1 MRDNKV
7 KSNLARGGVSVGTM
21 MLEFATTGIGR
32 IAAEAGA
39 EFAVF
44 DMEHSGWSMETIRLL
59 MATSRAA
66 DIVPLVRVPTAQY
79 HFIARALDVGAMGI
93 VVPMVADADQAR
105 LIVESA
111 KYPPEGR
118 RGCAFGV
125 AHDDYQGGDLAA
137 KLSHANAEVMII
149 PQIETAQ
156 GLRDVDRIAA
166 VEGVD
171 ALLIGPYDLS
181 TSLGIPGQ
189 FEHTAF
195 RDATRRVVE
204 ACERH
209 GKAAVL
215 ATMDVGELCAGPSN
229 GFRMLMYLADVWIYQ
244 QALRRCFRSIRESL
258 DAGGHTEPST

>member
-1 MRDNKV
+1 
-7 KSNLARGGVSVGTM
+7 
-21 MLEFATTGIGR
+21 
-32 IAAEAGA
+32 
-39 EFAVF
+39 
-44 DMEHSGWSMETIRLL
+44 
-59 MATSRAA
+59 
-66 DIVPLVRVPTAQY
+66 
-79 HFIARALDVGAMGI
+79 
-93 VVPMVADADQAR
+93 MVADADQAQ

-111 KYPPEGR
+111 KYPPQGR

-125 AHDDYQGGDLAA
+125 AHDDYRGGDLAA

-171 ALLIGPYDLS
+171 ALLIGPYDLT

-189 FEHTAF
+189 FDHTEF

-244 QALRRCFRSIRESL
+244 QALSRCFRSIRESL
-258 DAGGHTEPST
+258 GANSRPDSPS

>member
-1 MRDNKV
+1 MRENKV
-7 KSNLARGGVSVGTM
+7 KRTLARGGVSVGTM

-44 DMEHSGWSMETIRLL
+44 DMEHTGWSMETIRLL

-79 HFIARALDVGAMGI
+79 HFIARALDVGAMG
-93 VVPMVADADQAR
+93 VVIPMVADADEAR

-111 KYPPEGR
+111 KYPPPGR

-125 AHDDYQGGDLAA
+125 AHDDYRGGDLAA

-156 GLRDVDRIAA
+156 GLGDVDRIAA

-171 ALLIGPYDLS
+171 ALLIGPYDLT

-189 FEHTAF
+189 FDHTAF

-215 ATMDVGELCAGPSN
+215 ATMEVGELCAGPSN

-244 QALRRCFRSIRESL
+244 QALSRCFRSIRESL
-258 DAGGHTEPST
+258 DANGRPGSTS

>member
-7 KSNLARGGVSVGTM
+7 KRTLAGGGVSVGTM

-66 DIVPLVRVPTAQY
+66 DIVPMVRVPTAQY

-105 LIVESA
+105 RIVESA
-111 KYPPEGR
+111 KYPPLGR
-118 RGCAFGV
+118 RGCAFGI

-137 KLSHANAEVMII
+137 KLRQANAEVMII

-189 FEHTAF
+189 FDHTAF
-195 RDATRRVVE
+195 RDATRRVLE

-209 GKAAVL
+209 GKTAVL
-215 ATMDVGELCAGPSN
+215 ATLDVGELCAGPSN
-229 GFRMLMYLADVWIYQ
+229 GFRMLMYLADIWIYQ

>member
-1 MRDNKV
+1 
-7 KSNLARGGVSVGTM
+7 M

-44 DMEHSGWSMETIRLL
+44 DMEHTGWSMETIRLL

-79 HFIARALDVGAMGI
+79 HFIARVLDVGAMGV

-125 AHDDYQGGDLAA
+125 AHDDYRGGDLAA
-137 KLSHANAEVMII
+137 KMSHANAEVMII
-149 PQIETAQ
+149 AQIETAQ

-171 ALLIGPYDLS
+171 ALLIGQYDLT

-189 FEHTAF
+189 FDHTEVSRRHPPRRGGLRAARQGRGA
-195 RDATRRVVE
+195 RDDGRRRAVRRPVERIPHAHVPGRRVD
-204 ACERH
+204 
-209 GKAAVL
+209 L
-215 ATMDVGELCAGPSN
+215 SAGP
-229 GFRMLMYLADVWIYQ
+229 Q
-244 QALRRCFRSIRESL
+244 SL
-258 DAGGHTEPST
+258 LPIDPRILGRQ